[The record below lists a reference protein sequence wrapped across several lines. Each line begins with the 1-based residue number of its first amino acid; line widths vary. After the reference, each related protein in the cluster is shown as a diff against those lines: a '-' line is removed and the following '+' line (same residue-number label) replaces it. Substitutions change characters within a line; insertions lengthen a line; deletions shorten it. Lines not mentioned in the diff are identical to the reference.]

1 MSNHPNAPSP
11 FAPPSGA
18 AGAPPAASAT
28 DAAWAAPSAPAG
40 PPPAPAG
47 PPPYLAG
54 PAGFGP
60 PPYPS
65 PSLGGTDPAAPLG
78 PPTVPPS
85 GGPPVAPIGGS
96 FAPGPVRSAPP
107 AGEPRRVRPWI
118 SGLAVGAVIGAV
130 VASLVAGGIYV
141 ASVKTGGTVD
151 VVDQPVSRTPV
162 TIKGEVLD
170 IGALLDKVRPSVVS
184 IQIDGGMSGEAAGSG
199 IVIDDQGTVL
209 TNAHV
214 VAGAAGSSTAI
225 HIAFS
230 DGEVVPATL
239 VGSFPDQDVALVKTT
254 TAKKTSPAELGS
266 SDALQV
272 GDDVVAIGNAL
283 NLGAQPSV
291 TKGIVSALNRE
302 LSAEGEELENLIQ
315 TDAAINPG
323 NSGGPLVNSYGQV
336 VGINTAIIQNSQ
348 SVGFALSI
356 DSVKPL
362 IKDIEDGKGT
372 IDGDSPFLGVET
384 MKVADQSEEI
394 LQRFQISVDDGAFVS
409 DVQPGSA
416 ADKAGLQ
423 PGDVVVSIDGAGVAS
438 PSDVGAAIQ
447 GKAPGDTI
455 SIEIQR
461 QGEAKTLSAALGRRG
476 G

>member
-1 MSNHPNAPSP
+1 MSNHQHAPSP
-11 FAPPSGA
+11 FAPPSNTG
-18 AGAPPAASAT
+18 GAPPV
-28 DAAWAAPSAPAG
+28 APSSDPVWAP
-40 PPPAPAG
+40 PSEPSG

-54 PAGFGP
+54 PSGFGP
-60 PPYPS
+60 PPYAPQS
-65 PSLGGTDPAAPLG
+65 MGGSGAAAVLG
-78 PPTVPPS
+78 PPTAPPPA
-85 GGPPVAPIGGS
+85 GPPTGPIGGS
-96 FAPGPVRSAPP
+96 FAPGESRPGRAPKEP
-107 AGEPRRVRPWI
+107 ARVRPWV
-118 SGLAVGAVIGAV
+118 SGLAVGALIGAV
-130 VASLVAGGIYV
+130 VASLVAGAIYV
-141 ASVKTGGTVD
+141 ASVETGGSVL
-151 VVDQPVSRTPV
+151 VADQPRSRTPV
-162 TIKGEVLD
+162 TIKGQVLD

-214 VAGAAGSSTAI
+214 VSGAAGSSTSI

-239 VGSFPDQDVALVKTT
+239 VGSFPAQDVALVKTT
-254 TAKKTSPAELGS
+254 TVKKTTPAELGS

-291 TKGIVSALNRE
+291 TKGIVSALNRQ

-323 NSGGPLVNSYGQV
+323 NSGGPLVNALGQV

-362 IKDIEDGKGT
+362 IRDIEDGKGT

-384 MKVADQSEEI
+384 MKVADQSAEI
-394 LQRFQISVDDGAFVS
+394 LQRFQIDVEEGAFVS

-416 ADKAGLQ
+416 ADQAGLQ
-423 PGDVVVSIDGAGVAS
+423 PGDVMVSIDGADISS

-447 GKAPGDTI
+447 EKSPGDTI

-461 QGEAKTLSAALGRRG
+461 QGETKTLSAALGRRG